1 MVIKIRTG
9 IVINPRRTG
18 RTCVARCLQE
28 PRVFARSLSTTTH
41 YPDLSLAR
49 ARSRVVII
57 CGLESEVERR
67 VEGTERSESDPHE
80 LKYGFHPTD
89 DSADFMG
96 LDKIFI
102 KKL

>member
-1 MVIKIRTG
+1 M
-9 IVINPRRTG
+9 
-18 RTCVARCLQE
+18 RCAVSSRAESL
-28 PRVFARSLSTTTH
+28 RSFAVH

-96 LDKIFI
+96 LDNFFI
-102 KKL
+102 KSYKTQCDPD